1 MVVEQENP
9 TLPPGDDGNAVTYE
23 ELAEVEKKFEDVD
36 IWLSM
41 GIFFFKKFVC
51 RERRGI
57 EKKEREGYYWKG
69 GLNKQGCSI

>member
-1 MVVEQENP
+1 MEVEEESL

-41 GIFFFKKFVC
+41 GIHLILFVF
-51 RERRGI
+51 
-57 EKKEREGYYWKG
+57 
-69 GLNKQGCSI
+69 GL